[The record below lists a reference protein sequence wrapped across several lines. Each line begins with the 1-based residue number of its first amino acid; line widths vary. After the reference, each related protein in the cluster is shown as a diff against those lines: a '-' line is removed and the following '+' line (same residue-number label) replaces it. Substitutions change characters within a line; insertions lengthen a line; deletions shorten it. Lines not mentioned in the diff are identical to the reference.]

1 MKKLD
6 IDYSKLITD
15 NNQFLTQGMFWE
27 FRHST
32 RSTYYPFNL
41 KERDY
46 KTSISMYQIYMS
58 CDSEY
63 EAAMLLLNSWKH
75 WEVLCNAPWFM
86 KELVKWREEREIREA
101 AIGKKVLIEEAEN
114 GNVAAARYLVDIN
127 TKRKA
132 GRTTKDEVEGQ
143 KRKEAAINNKVSS
156 LIERMKVKE

>member
-1 MKKLD
+1 
-6 IDYSKLITD
+6 
-15 NNQFLTQGMFWE
+15 
-27 FRHST
+27 
-32 RSTYYPFNL
+32 
-41 KERDY
+41 
-46 KTSISMYQIYMS
+46 MYQIYMS

-75 WEVLCNAPWFM
+75 WEVLCNAPGFM

-132 GRTTKDEVEGQ
+132 GRPSKDEVEGQ